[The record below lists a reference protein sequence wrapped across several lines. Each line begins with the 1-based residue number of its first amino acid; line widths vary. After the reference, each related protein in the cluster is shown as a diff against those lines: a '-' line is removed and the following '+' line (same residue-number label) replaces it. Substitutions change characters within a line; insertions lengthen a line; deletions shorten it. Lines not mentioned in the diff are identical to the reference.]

1 MYNNEID
8 LLAIIIKILFWPS
21 VRVALRALD
30 TDLLL
35 LVLIKALLQHSEHLI
50 TGTLYLTVD
59 LISG

>member
-1 MYNNEID
+1 MYNNKID

-21 VRVALRALD
+21 VRVARALE